1 MNTIINC
8 KGCEDT
14 INTDDDAVYSSVIDS
29 YICQGCSD
37 DDMDTSGNVRIVNT
51 NGEVETIFVGD
62 YRVMNEYGDD
72 SDLPVKRQWVSTD
85 GWRGYHNTHIEGWVS
100 VLTGWTTGGFDDSVG
115 LRKRLFNNFAEY
127 LLTND
132 IYPPCQ
138 VALITDSTSNAFST
152 AVTVQVPAKDEAL
165 FNEWLNSTEYTAE
178 DLSHSLS

>member
-1 MNTIINC
+1 MNTKDCINC
-8 KGCEDT
+8 GDEVSEDYMRWSSVHREPLCESCF
-14 INTDDDAVYSSVIDS
+14 DDDLSAPATI
-29 YICQGCSD
+29 
-37 DDMDTSGNVRIVNT
+37 RIVNPNDDVHT
-51 NGEVETIFVGD
+51 YLVGD
-62 YRVMNEYGDD
+62 LNIVDEYGDD
-72 SDLPVKRQWVSTD
+72 TDLPAKRQWVSTD
-85 GWRGYHNTHIEGWVS
+85 GWRGYHKTEIEGWVS
-100 VLTGWTTGGFDDSVG
+100 VLTGWTTGSFDDAVG

-138 VALITDSTSNAFST
+138 VALITDTTSNAFST